1 MVGLGGEEQEYVEF
15 SKSISEL
22 ELWENAALRER
33 LEVKRMMFMFEIC
46 CFVLKK
52 NQLYYVYIN

>member
-1 MVGLGGEEQEYVEF
+1 MVGIGGEEQEYVEF

-33 LEVKRMMFMFEIC
+33 LEVKRVKFMFEIC
-46 CFVLKK
+46 CFILE
-52 NQLYYVYIN
+52 NQLNYV